1 MNRTGYLSL
10 CVSPVTAWQSG
21 ESSLSALKWISERKS
36 MDGQK
41 KVSVGMPANIP
52 VKRSA
57 SNGSQAG
64 KNTKICHV
72 FRPGLDVEVT

>member
-21 ESSLSALKWISERKS
+21 ESSGRKS

-52 VKRSA
+52 VKSSA

>member
-1 MNRTGYLSL
+1 
-10 CVSPVTAWQSG
+10 
-21 ESSLSALKWISERKS
+21 

-52 VKRSA
+52 VKSSA
-57 SNGSQAG
+57 SDGSQAG